1 MKEYLPK
8 NLPMNNNELFLNI
21 GLRSPDPDA
30 ILHSIEICGIPGTA
44 TSAGQLT
51 VNPKI
56 QKFFDDLIAR
66 VIFHQAH
73 RMPDCD
79 FESLKIWLYD
89 TGTPPE
95 ERGYEVPQLDDRDL
109 LIKSKL
115 VSSKLEFIYVLD
127 NLLKGS
133 EYKRWRKTVYQLFDP
148 LFMKFTTPPEP
159 PSELS
164 NNPLFQ
170 LVAKSPLGKGLET
183 VNKTLDPYLE
193 MKQDLFFNALI
204 IQID

>member
-1 MKEYLPK
+1 
-8 NLPMNNNELFLNI
+8 MNNNEMFLDI
-21 GLRSPDPDA
+21 ELRSPDPDT
-30 ILHSIEICGIPGTA
+30 ILNRVEICGIPGTY
-44 TSAGQLT
+44 TSVGQLI
-51 VNPKI
+51 VHPKI
-56 QKFFDDLIAR
+56 QQFFDDLIAR
-66 VIFHQAH
+66 VIFRQA
-73 RMPDCD
+73 RQMPDCD
-79 FESLKIWLYD
+79 FEYLKIWLFD
-89 TGTPPE
+89 TETPPE
-95 ERGYEVPQLDDRDL
+95 ERGYEVPELDDRDL

-133 EYKRWRKTVYQLFDP
+133 EYKQWRKTVYQLFDP

-170 LVAKSPLGKGLET
+170 LVAKSPFGKGLET

-193 MKQDLFFNALI
+193 MKQNLFFNALI